1 MGGGGWVCGATNR
14 KLPNYKR
21 FAKYNWLCR
30 CEEARE
36 DESHLVSGKCKV
48 YGDLT
53 SDDGLVQFFT
63 AVLAKRDQL
72 DNFL

>member
-1 MGGGGWVCGATNR
+1 MQFFAGNY
-14 KLPNYKR
+14 KNYKR
-21 FAKYNWLCR
+21 FDKYNWLCR

-48 YGDLT
+48 FGDLTEIYSDLT

-63 AVLAKRDQL
+63 AVLVRRDQL
-72 DNFL
+72 DKFL